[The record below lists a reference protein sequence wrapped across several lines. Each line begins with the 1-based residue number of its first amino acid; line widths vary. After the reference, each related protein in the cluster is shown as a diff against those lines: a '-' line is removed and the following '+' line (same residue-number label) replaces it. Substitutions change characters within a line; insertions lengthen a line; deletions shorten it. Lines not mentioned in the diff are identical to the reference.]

1 VTSRLASGEL
11 HFSVSFLEFSG
22 IVIIIIII
30 IINFQHCVASINI
43 YIVISLV
50 NTNLPCPAV
59 GHFYVHVFIKLL
71 LC

>member
-11 HFSVSFLEFSG
+11 HFSVSFLEFSDTD
-22 IVIIIIII
+22 II

-50 NTNLPCPAV
+50 NTILPCPV
-59 GHFYVHVFIKLL
+59 GHFYVQVFIKLL